1 MKKPFLL
8 LLIAT
13 LLSGCML
20 VKPEREDF
28 YIFSFDDFTIAPGY
42 DDVEFMRLVFDLD
55 LPDQLAAKEKLSE
68 REVFFWDR
76 YFAEVD
82 IENNKDEETDISEAV
97 ITRFVYYLSNY
108 PASVYKINDIELCD
122 SVKQNCE
129 MFSGEYIERNGYACA
144 FGQKSAGRNQTVI
157 LYGDIFGID
166 QDKLDHVEIT
176 VE

>member
-68 REVFFWDR
+68 QEVFFWDR

-82 IENNKDEETDISEAV
+82 IENNKDEELPDLFI
-97 ITRFVYYLSNY
+97 I
-108 PASVYKINDIELCD
+108 
-122 SVKQNCE
+122 
-129 MFSGEYIERNGYACA
+129 
-144 FGQKSAGRNQTVI
+144 
-157 LYGDIFGID
+157 
-166 QDKLDHVEIT
+166 
-176 VE
+176 